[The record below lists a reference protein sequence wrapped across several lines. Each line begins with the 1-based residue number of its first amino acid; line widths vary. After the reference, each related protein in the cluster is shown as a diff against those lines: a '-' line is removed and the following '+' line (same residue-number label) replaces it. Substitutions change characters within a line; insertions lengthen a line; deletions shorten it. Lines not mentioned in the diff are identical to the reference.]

1 LLPHWWVAWVATGC
15 PAARWSNPHQRR
27 PLAETARRT
36 GRPTTAERMAGGRAA
51 VEAVGR
57 QKTRLRTAVE
67 RQQRLPPPPP
77 GGDEGRMRRDWEE
90 RGPAERAKS
99 EV

>member
-1 LLPHWWVAWVATGC
+1 
-15 PAARWSNPHQRR
+15 
-27 PLAETARRT
+27 
-36 GRPTTAERMAGGRAA
+36 M
-51 VEAVGR
+51 EAVGR